1 MSSVIWY
8 LYEFA
13 RKGWIENFAGAAT
26 DREIVEA
33 PDRFRDFPEVIRELC
48 IACGACTAACPSPAA
63 IRLVR
68 TKDKDMEDG
77 EGITYPVINT
87 DACIRCG
94 FCAEVCPTDPKT
106 LRTGE
111 SHLIR
116 EEFTILPSEKMF
128 VIDDYLC
135 IRCKK
140 CMKACKVEGA
150 ITEEDNKVMIDQS
163 KCIACGECAKTC
175 PVKGAIK
182 GIYISNVE
190 GQKDV
195 INLVI
200 HTLEDLIEARQEE
213 LKGLPP
219 EQVVKF
225 EVPFI
230 DILEKARGMLPE
242 EEHIRDIVEKVTDR
256 LKLRIITW
264 DDSKCNSCRLCVD
277 ECPSGAITYDEEK
290 GVTRDSKKCLRC
302 TTCYQTCPFGVA
314 GSYVARFLLTS
325 TELKDDKIMVT
336 VKPALLPFR
345 G

>member
-13 RKGWIENFAGAAT
+13 RKGWVENFAGAAT
-26 DREIVEA
+26 NKEIVET

-68 TKDKDMEDG
+68 TKDKDAETG
-77 EGITYPVINT
+77 EGITYPIINT

-116 EEFTILPSEKMF
+116 EEFTILPAEKMF

-140 CMKACKVEGA
+140 CMNACNVEGA
-150 ITEEDNKVMIDQS
+150 IVEEDNKIMIDQS
-163 KCIACGECAKTC
+163 KCIACGNCAKTC

-182 GIYISNVE
+182 GIYINNVE
-190 GQKDV
+190 GQKSV
-195 INLVI
+195 IDLVV
-200 HTLEDLIEARQEE
+200 HTLEELVEDRKDE

-219 EQVVKF
+219 EKAVKF
-225 EVPFI
+225 EIPLAPI
-230 DILEKARGMLPE
+230 MEKARGMLPDE
-242 EEHIRDIVEKVTDR
+242 EEIKEMVEKVTDR

-264 DDSKCNSCRLCVD
+264 DDSKCNNCRLCVD
-277 ECPSGAITYDEEK
+277 ECPSGAITYDKEK
-290 GVTRDSKKCLRC
+290 GVTRDANKCLRC

-325 TELKDDKIMVT
+325 TEVEGDKILVT
-336 VKPALLPFR
+336 VKPAQLQFR

>member
-13 RKGWIENFAGAAT
+13 RKGWIEKFAGAAT
-26 DREIVEA
+26 EREIVES

-63 IRLVR
+63 IKLVR
-68 TKDKDMEDG
+68 TKDKDSENG

-87 DACIRCG
+87 DSCIRCG

-111 SHLIR
+111 NHLIR
-116 EEFTILPSEKMF
+116 EKFTILPAEKMF

-140 CMKACKVEGA
+140 CMDACKVEGA
-150 ITEEDNKVMIDQS
+150 IVEEDGSPMIDPS
-163 KCIACGECAKTC
+163 RCVACEKCAKTC
-175 PVKGAIK
+175 PVNGAIK

-190 GQKDV
+190 GQKEV
-195 INLVI
+195 INLVV
-200 HTLEDLIEARQEE
+200 HALEDFIEARQDE
-213 LKGLPP
+213 LNEL
-219 EQVVKF
+219 Q
-225 EVPFI
+225 
-230 DILEKARGMLPE
+230 PE
-242 EEHIRDIVEKVTDR
+242 EVVELEFPAAEVMEQAREILLDEDITRDIIERVTDR

-264 DDSKCNSCRLCVD
+264 DDSKCKQCRLCVD
-277 ECPSGAITYDEEK
+277 ECPTGTISHDEEK
-290 GVTRDSKKCLRC
+290 GVVRDSNKCLRC

-314 GSYVARFLLTS
+314 GFYIARFLLTE
-325 TELKDDKIMVT
+325 TELKEGNILVT
-336 VKPALLPFR
+336 VKPSLLPV
-345 G
+345 

>member
-26 DREIVEA
+26 NPEIVET

-63 IRLVR
+63 IKLVR
-68 TKDKDMEDG
+68 TKDKDSENG

-116 EEFTILPSEKMF
+116 EEFTILPAEKMF

-140 CMKACKVEGA
+140 CIKACKVEGA
-150 ITEEDNKVMIDQS
+150 IIEEDGRLMIDQS
-163 KCIACGECAKTC
+163 RCVACEECAKTC
-175 PVKGAIK
+175 PVKGAVK

-195 INLVI
+195 INMVV
-200 HTLEDLIEARQEE
+200 HALEDFIEARQDDLRKLSPEE
-213 LKGLPP
+213 
-219 EQVVKF
+219 VVKLEF
-225 EVPFI
+225 PAAGIMEQAREI
-230 DILEKARGMLPE
+230 LLDEDIARNIIE
-242 EEHIRDIVEKVTDR
+242 RVTDR

-264 DDSKCNSCRLCVD
+264 DDSKCKQCRLCVD
-277 ECPSGAITYDEEK
+277 ECPTGAISYDEEK
-290 GVTRDSKKCLRC
+290 GVVRDSNKCLRC

-314 GSYVARFLLTS
+314 GFYIARFLLTE
-325 TELKDDKIMVT
+325 TELKEENILVT
-336 VKPALLPFR
+336 VKPSLLPV
-345 G
+345 

>member
-26 DREIVEA
+26 NREIVEA

-68 TKDKDMEDG
+68 TKDKDAENG

-116 EEFTILPSEKMF
+116 EEFTILPAEKMF

-150 ITEEDNKVMIDQS
+150 IVEEEGKVMIDQS
-163 KCIACGECAKTC
+163 RCIACGECAKTC
-175 PVKGAIK
+175 PVKGSIK

-195 INLVI
+195 INLVV
-200 HTLEDLIEARQEE
+200 HTLEDLIEARQDE

-219 EQVVKF
+219 EQVYTF
-225 EVPFI
+225 EVPLD
-230 DILEKARGMLPE
+230 DIMNKARGMLPE
-242 EEHIRDIVEKVTDR
+242 EEHIKDLIEKVTDR

-264 DDSKCNSCRLCVD
+264 DDSNCNSCRLCVD
-277 ECPSGAITYDEEK
+277 ECPSGAISYDKDK
-290 GVTRDSKKCLRC
+290 GVQRDSKKCLRC

-314 GSYVARFLLTS
+314 GSYVARFLLTE
-325 TELKDDKIMVT
+325 TEVKDDEILVT
-336 VKPALLPFR
+336 VKPAQLPVR

>member
-13 RKGWIENFAGAAT
+13 RKGWVENFVGAAT
-26 DREIVEA
+26 NRETVET

-48 IACGACTAACPSPAA
+48 IACGACTAACPSPSA
-63 IRLVR
+63 IKLVR
-68 TKDKDMEDG
+68 TKDKDMENG
-77 EGITYPVINT
+77 EGMTYPVINT

-111 SHLIR
+111 SHLIH

-150 ITEEDNKVMIDQS
+150 ITVEDNKVMIDQS
-163 KCIACGECAKTC
+163 KCVACGDCAKTC

-182 GIYISNVE
+182 GVYISDVE

-195 INLVI
+195 INLVVQ
-200 HTLEDLIEARQEE
+200 TLENLIEAKQNE
-213 LKGLPP
+213 LKDLPP
-219 EQVVKF
+219 EKVMTF
-225 EVPFI
+225 EVPFD
-230 DILEKARGMLPE
+230 DILSKAREIMPDE
-242 EEHIRDIVEKVTDR
+242 ERIRDLVEKVTDR
-256 LKLRIITW
+256 LKLRVITW
-264 DDSKCNSCRLCVD
+264 DDSKCKQCKLCVD
-277 ECPSGAITYDEEK
+277 ECPTGAISYDKEK
-290 GVTRDSKKCLRC
+290 GVVRDSDKCLRC

-314 GSYVARFLLTS
+314 GFYVARFLLTQS
-325 TELKDDKIMVT
+325 EVKGDEILVT
-336 VKPALLPFR
+336 VKPALLPV
-345 G
+345 GE

>member
-13 RKGWIENFAGAAT
+13 RKGWIENFAASAT
-26 DREIVEA
+26 DREIIES

-68 TKDKDMEDG
+68 TKDKDMEEG

-116 EEFTILPSEKMF
+116 EEFTILPAEKMF

-140 CMKACKVEGA
+140 CMKACKVENA
-150 ITEEDNKVMIDQS
+150 IIEEDNKVMIDQS

-200 HTLEDLIEARQEE
+200 HTLEDLIEAKQDE
-213 LKGLPP
+213 LKDLPP
-219 EQVVKF
+219 EQIMKF
-225 EVPFI
+225 EVPFA
-230 DILEKARGMLPE
+230 DILEEARGMLPE
-242 EEHIRDIVEKVTDR
+242 EEQIRDIVEKVTDR

-264 DDSKCNSCRLCVD
+264 DDSKCNNCRLCVD
-277 ECPSGAITYDEEK
+277 DCPSGAITYDEEK
-290 GVTRDSKKCLRC
+290 GVQRDAKKCLRC

-325 TELKDDKIMVT
+325 TELQEDKIKVT

>member
-13 RKGWIENFAGAAT
+13 RKGWVENFAGAAT
-26 DREIVEA
+26 DREIVES
-33 PDRFRDFPEVIRELC
+33 PERFRDFPEVIRELC

-68 TKDKDMEDG
+68 TQDKEAENG
-77 EGITYPVINT
+77 EGITYPIINT

-111 SHLIR
+111 AHLIR
-116 EEFTILPSEKMF
+116 EEFTILPAEKMF

-140 CMKACKVEGA
+140 CMKACQVEGA
-150 ITEEDNKVMIDQS
+150 IKEEEGKMVIDQS
-163 KCIACGECAKTC
+163 KCIACGKCAEAC

-182 GIYISNVE
+182 GIYIENVE

-195 INLVI
+195 INIVI
-200 HTLEDLIEARQEE
+200 HSLEDFIESKQDE
-213 LKGLPP
+213 LKGIPP

-225 EVPFI
+225 EIPLE
-230 DILEKARGMLPE
+230 DLMEKARGMLPE
-242 EEHIRDIVEKVTDR
+242 EEHIKEIVERVVDR

-264 DDSKCNSCRLCVD
+264 DDSSCNNCRLCVD

-290 GVTRDSKKCLRC
+290 GVQRDANKCLRC

-314 GSYVARFLLTS
+314 GAYVARFLLTS
-325 TELKDDKIMVT
+325 TELKEDSVIVN
-336 VKPALLPFR
+336 VKPAQLEL
-345 G
+345 GG